1 MIVYPVRRSV
11 TPFMWFVVALL
22 AIYLATVGFFW
33 LFAAPTQTDLQIMAA
48 VLGGAIAVVGVVSF
62 LAYRKRWIYR
72 VPRVGTVVLA
82 AYLLAAGLIL
92 VIVWIV
98 AQLLFINPYDVVLV
112 AIVMLFAAGVVAS
125 IGYMQSTALT
135 EKLESLS
142 GAAELLAMG
151 RYHVRVE
158 IDDNDELSRLAS
170 VFNAMASK
178 LEAAARKERQLD
190 QLRRDLMA
198 WIGYDLRVPLMSTRT
213 MVESITEGLV
223 SDPAMMDRYLRIA
236 KRDINALSDLVDDLY
251 DMAQL
256 DTNGIR
262 LERSPTRISDL
273 IDITVAGLSQEAL
286 QKKVS
291 LTSRCAAEVPAVA
304 IDLRQMTRVM
314 NNLVSDAI
322 HRVPKG
328 GSVRINAYPT
338 RNGALIEIADF
349 YDGARPEDI
358 ATTLK
363 LFFGDEDARS
373 QANET
378 TRLRLAL
385 ADAVVR
391 AHGSEIR
398 PQRIGDQGLRLV
410 FALTQDG
417 DRSTPAQRGM

>member
-11 TPFMWFVVALL
+11 APFLWFVVALL
-22 AIYLATVGFFW
+22 SLYLATVGLFW
-33 LFAAPTQTDLQIMAA
+33 IFVAPTQTDLQIMAA
-48 VLGGAIAVVGVVSF
+48 VLGSATAVVGWGGF
-62 LAYRKRWIYR
+62 LAYRKHWIYR
-72 VPRVGTVVLA
+72 VLRVGTVVWA
-82 AYLLAAGLIL
+82 AYLLAAALIL
-92 VIVWIV
+92 VIVWFV

-112 AIVMLFAAGVVAS
+112 AIVMLFASGVVVS
-125 IGYMQSTALT
+125 IGYIQSAALS

-170 VFNAMASK
+170 IFNVMASQ
-178 LEAAARKERQLD
+178 LEAAARKEHQLD
-190 QLRRDLMA
+190 LLRRDLMV

-223 SDPAMMDRYLRIA
+223 SDPEIIDRYLQIA
-236 KRDINALSDLVDDLY
+236 KRDINVLSDLVDDLY

-262 LERSPTRISDL
+262 LERAPTRICDL
-273 IDITVAGLSQEAL
+273 IDLTMADLAQEAL

-291 LTSRCAAEVPAVA
+291 LTSRCAADVPVVA
-304 IDLRQMTRVM
+304 MDMRQMARAM
-314 NNLVSDAI
+314 NNLARDAI

-338 RNGALIEIADF
+338 RSGVLIEIADF
-349 YDGARPEDI
+349 YEGTRPEDI

-363 LFFGDEDARS
+363 LFFGEDDVRS
-373 QANET
+373 QTNET

-385 ADAVVR
+385 ANAIVR
-391 AHGSEIR
+391 AHGSTIR
-398 PQRIGDQGLRLV
+398 LQRIGDQGLRLV
-410 FALTQDG
+410 FALTEDG
-417 DRSTPAQRGM
+417 DRPLTVSRGM